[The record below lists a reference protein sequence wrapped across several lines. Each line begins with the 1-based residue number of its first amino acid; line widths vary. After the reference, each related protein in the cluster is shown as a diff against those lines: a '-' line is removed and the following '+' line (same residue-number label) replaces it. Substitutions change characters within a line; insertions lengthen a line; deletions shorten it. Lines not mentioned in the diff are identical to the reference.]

1 MDQLVPPPPSAT
13 DQNNLPPLDISM
25 KQGKQNNTLSTK
37 TSTDHLICK
46 TPQES
51 QIGSEVSVKGAPRAV
66 LTPNRILICLG
77 ALQFLLGFLMVL
89 FGMYVIAYKA
99 SLSHVSFF
107 YTLINVICTC
117 WPNKTVPRLYLRNRS
132 LQRFHFL

>member
-1 MDQLVPPPPSAT
+1 MDQMVPPPPSAT
-13 DQNNLPPLDISM
+13 DQSDLPPLDISI

-46 TPQES
+46 TPQETPN
-51 QIGSEVSVKGAPRAV
+51 GSEVSVKGVPRVV
-66 LTPNRILICLG
+66 LTPNRILISLG

-99 SLSHVSFF
+99 SLSHVSLTYFTKCCF
-107 YTLINVICTC
+107 
-117 WPNKTVPRLYLRNRS
+117 KFDS
-132 LQRFHFL
+132 FHIDKFLLET